1 MTNEEMVQH
10 IQQGENKKKYLEML
24 YNQNRGLVYTVIK
37 RYKSV
42 EPEEDL
48 MQEGYIGL
56 QKAAELFDQG
66 EGVLFS
72 TFAVL
77 VIDHTVKR
85 YVNMCGSIIRVPD
98 YQRRTIAQYKTIEA
112 NFRAKMNREPTQ
124 EEVFYILGL
133 RKSQGDVLKR
143 IFETRSLRSLS
154 EPIGGDPESP
164 TLEEAIKDQKNKIDT
179 LIEEMNREELKREL
193 WREVD
198 ALGDP
203 QAGVIRARFQDGKSL
218 EECGKDLD
226 CRREQVRQIQM
237 RALATLRSER
247 VKSRI
252 RPYIDEMI
260 YNEGVKWSGL
270 SSYLRGQG
278 SSVERIALEEL
289 SPSRMRRKQYV
300 F

>member
-10 IQQGENKKKYLEML
+10 IQQGENKKEYLARL
-24 YNQNRGLVYTVIK
+24 YAQNKGLVYTVIRK
-37 RYKSV
+37 YKSL
-42 EPEEDL
+42 EPVEDL

-56 QKAAELFDQG
+56 QKAAELFDQN

-72 TFAVL
+72 TFAIL
-77 VIDHTVKR
+77 VIDHAVNR
-85 YVNMCGSIIRVPD
+85 YINMCGSMIRVPE
-98 YQRRTIAQYKTIEA
+98 YQKRTIAQYKRIEA
-112 NFRAKMNREPTQ
+112 SYRAKLNREPSQ

-143 IFETRSLRSLS
+143 IFETRSPRSLS
-154 EPIGGDPESP
+154 EPIGGEPESP
-164 TLEEAIKDQKNKIDT
+164 TLEETIKDPKNKIDN

-226 CRREQVRQIQM
+226 CRREHVRQIQM
-237 RALATLRSER
+237 RAMATLRSER

-252 RPYIDEMI
+252 RPYIDEII
-260 YNEGVKWSGL
+260 YNEGVRSTGL
-270 SSYLRGQG
+270 TSYLRYKG
-278 SSVERIALEEL
+278 SSVERIALDVL
-289 SPSRMRRKQYV
+289 PPSRRRRKQYGV
-300 F
+300 

>member
-1 MTNEEMVQH
+1 MTNEEMVLH
-10 IQQGENKKKYLEML
+10 IQQGENKKEYLTML
-24 YNQNRGLVYTVIK
+24 YAQNKGLVYTVIRK
-37 RYKSV
+37 YKSL
-42 EPEEDL
+42 EPVEDL

-56 QKAAELFDQG
+56 QKAAELFDQN

-72 TFAVL
+72 TFAIL

-85 YVNMCGSIIRVPD
+85 YINMCGSMIRIPD
-98 YQRRTIAQYKTIEA
+98 YQRRTIAQYKRIEA
-112 NFRAKMNREPTQ
+112 SYRAKLNREPTQ

-143 IFETRSLRSLS
+143 IFETRSPRSLS
-154 EPIGGDPESP
+154 EPIGGEPESP
-164 TLEEAIKDQKNKIDT
+164 TLEETIKDPKNKIDN

-218 EECGKDLD
+218 EECGKAIN
-226 CRREQVRQIQM
+226 RSKEGTRMIQM
-237 RALATLRSER
+237 RALVKLRSER

-260 YNEGVKWSGL
+260 YDEGVRRTGL
-270 SSYLRGQG
+270 SSYLRGEG
-278 SSVERIALEEL
+278 SSVERIALDML
-289 SPSRMRRKQYV
+289 PVRTKGKRYYA
-300 F
+300 

>member
-1 MTNEEMVQH
+1 MTNEEMVLH
-10 IQQGENKKKYLEML
+10 IQQGENKKEYLTML
-24 YNQNRGLVYTVIK
+24 YAQNKGLVYTVIRK
-37 RYKSV
+37 YKSL
-42 EPEEDL
+42 EPVEDL

-56 QKAAELFDQG
+56 QKAAELFDQN

-72 TFAVL
+72 TFAIL

-85 YVNMCGSIIRVPD
+85 YINMCGSMIRIPD
-98 YQRRTIAQYKTIEA
+98 YQRRTIAQYKRIEA
-112 NFRAKMNREPTQ
+112 SYRTKLNREPTQ

-143 IFETRSLRSLS
+143 IFETRSPRSLS
-154 EPIGGDPESP
+154 EPIGGEPESP
-164 TLEEAIKDQKNKIDT
+164 TLEETIKDPKNKIDN

-218 EECGKDLD
+218 EECGKAIN
-226 CRREQVRQIQM
+226 RSKEGTRMIQM
-237 RALATLRSER
+237 RALVKLRSER

-260 YNEGVKWSGL
+260 YDEGVRRTGL
-270 SSYLRGQG
+270 SSYLRGEG
-278 SSVERIALEEL
+278 SSVERIALDML
-289 SPSRMRRKQYV
+289 PVRTKGKRYYA
-300 F
+300 